1 MTTTVYPGLT
11 RSGDD
16 RPALRLRRHF
26 TTPGV
31 SPYDAISWEMRTA
44 AISDESGKVFFE
56 QTGIEIPDFWSQ
68 TATQVVASKYFR
80 GRIGTPERES
90 SARQMVDRI
99 VNVIAAWGRLPACG
113 HGDSQTSKLANLQG
127 DSSAASLPVCPVCQS
142 VPYFAS
148 EDEALTF

>member
-1 MTTTVYPGLT
+1 MTIAAHPEVAISTEE
-11 RSGDD
+11 RA
-16 RPALRLRRHF
+16 ALGFERFF

-31 SPYDAISWEMRTA
+31 DPYSLIEWERRTA

-56 QTGIEIPDFWSQ
+56 QTGIEIPSFWSQ

-99 VNVIAAWGRLPACG
+99 VRVIGGWGRLPACAHAFG
-113 HGDSQTSKLANLQG
+113 QTGKQANGQ
-127 DSSAASLPVCPVCQS
+127 SCP
-142 VPYFAS
+142 
-148 EDEALTF
+148 E